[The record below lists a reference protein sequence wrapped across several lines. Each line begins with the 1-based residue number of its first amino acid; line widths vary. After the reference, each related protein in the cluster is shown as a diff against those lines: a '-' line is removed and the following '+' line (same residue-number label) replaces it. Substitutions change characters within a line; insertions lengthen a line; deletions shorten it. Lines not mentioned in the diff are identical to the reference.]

1 MIGIAPEIKAT
12 AMGVYQTL
20 YAVGITIFPM
30 IGGTIVQDISM
41 RAAYRVFAMI
51 CLGTGIFVVF
61 VWKWTNT
68 AGKSKMQTKC

>member
-1 MIGIAPEIKAT
+1 
-12 AMGVYQTL
+12 
-20 YAVGITIFPM
+20 VGITIFPM
-30 IGGTIVQDISM
+30 IGGAIVQDISM